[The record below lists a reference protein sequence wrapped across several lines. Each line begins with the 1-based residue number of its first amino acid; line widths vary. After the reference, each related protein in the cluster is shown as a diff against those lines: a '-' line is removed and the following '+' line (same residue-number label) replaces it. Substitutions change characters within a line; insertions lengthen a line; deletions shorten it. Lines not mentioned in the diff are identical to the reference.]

1 MRTVV
6 CFLLVLVGIIVLI
19 QSGEAV
25 VTTFPSS
32 ISVPRAISSART
44 VTYNLASPNGC
55 RQAFSTGG
63 QFITPGNIVI
73 GSVNTYLSGFLAG
86 QTFPTRGNISETF
99 VIPPS
104 VIKRAEQLG
113 VRQILYRRQFQYVTV
128 SCPIPPSPGGDPG
141 TVQIA
146 ITTEAGAEF
155 SINRLQLYF
164 ENRRAEITIKRNQ
177 PGVKAFVD
185 IRYTGSGLL
194 QGYWEVDG
202 RILSYVNQHV
212 VYGRQVTLE
221 SPDIPALP
229 TIDTGT
235 HIVRFIITNPTST
248 VTPPEAIYFV
258 TAEEFV
264 KRPIR
269 LISPKNKSEEDFSPF
284 VFKWEGRDQPI
295 TYLIEFLE
303 VGAPTLREEGQK
315 PIFSAYT
322 KKAFYALPAPVLK
335 SVFSPG
341 KSYLWR
347 VKGFDEDNKIVG
359 ESPEFQFTFK
369 ELASYVPRQI
379 LLVAEA
385 SQKGLELI
393 GKIGGKFNLG
403 LIETYDI
410 KSLRTKV
417 AVFQTRE
424 DIFRLISAIL
434 KEDGVVLAQPN
445 YIFRTMAEPMSD
457 RQNIYRVLNLK
468 KLHEYFKGKGIM
480 VAVIDTGVDI
490 QHKDL
495 KERIVSSENLLK
507 ERYTAEVH
515 GTAVAGV
522 IGASM
527 NGFGIEGVAP
537 EAGILALRACRQ
549 MSGENPE
556 AECYT
561 TSVAKAIDV
570 AIEKKVK
577 VVNMSFGSIF
587 SDKLILKLIEEGTRR
602 GIIFVA
608 PVGNMPKQKEPT
620 FPASHPLVV
629 AVAGMDEKG
638 NPYPNPE
645 IASKARV
652 SAPATNVL
660 TTVPGDKHNFLNGTS
675 LSSAAITG
683 ILTLATEKKGGID
696 IDRMPAFKG
705 DLCKWEEE
713 LLKLPIC
720 EK

>member
-1 MRTVV
+1 MKKVV
-6 CFLLVLVGIIVLI
+6 CFFIYLLFILTGFLVSVTSVEAIVTA
-19 QSGEAV
+19 S
-25 VTTFPSS
+25 PSS
-32 ISVPRAISSART
+32 VTIARSISSARAITYNVRSTDGCRRVISTLGEFVRGTNILGTVNTPISGTLTGVGMNTAGT
-44 VTYNLASPNGC
+44 VTETVVVP
-55 RQAFSTGG
+55 
-63 QFITPGNIVI
+63 I
-73 GSVNTYLSGFLAG
+73 G
-86 QTFPTRGNISETF
+86 
-99 VIPPS
+99 

-113 VRQILYRRQFQYVTV
+113 ARTFQYIRYFNLANCQVIV
-128 SCPIPPSPGGDPG
+128 PPE
-141 TVQIA
+141 TATIQVA
-146 ITTEAGAEF
+146 VTTEAGAEF

-164 ENRRAEITIKRNQ
+164 ENRRAEITVKRNQ

-194 QGYWEVDG
+194 QGHWDVDG
-202 RILSYVNQHV
+202 RILSYVNQHL

-221 SPDIPALP
+221 SPNIPALP

-258 TAEEFV
+258 TAEEYA
-264 KRPIR
+264 KKPIN
-269 LISPKNKSEEDFSPF
+269 LISPKDKSELNYTP
-284 VFKWEGRDQPI
+284 VTFKWEGKDQPI

-303 VGAPTLREEGQK
+303 EEGQK

-322 KKAFYALPAPVLK
+322 KRAFYTLPPPVLK

-341 KSYLWR
+341 ESYFWR
-347 VKGFDEDNKIVG
+347 VKGFDEGNKIVG

-369 ELASYVPRQI
+369 ELASYVPGQI
-379 LLVAEA
+379 LLVAEI
-385 SQKGLELI
+385 SQGGLELI

-403 LIETYDI
+403 LIEMYDV
-410 KSLRTKV
+410 KSLQIKV
-417 AVFQTRE
+417 AIFQTKE

-434 KEDGVVLAQPN
+434 KEEGVVLAQPN
-445 YIFRTMAEPMSD
+445 YIFRTMADPMSD

-468 KLHEYFKGKGIM
+468 KLHEYLKGKGVM
-480 VAVIDTGVDI
+480 VAIIDTGVDT
-490 QHKDL
+490 QHQDL

-537 EAGILALRACRQ
+537 EAEILALRACRQ

-570 AIEKKVK
+570 AIEKKAK

-587 SDKLILKLIEEGTRR
+587 SDKLIFKLIEEGARR
-602 GIIFVA
+602 GVIFIA
-608 PVGNMPKQKEPT
+608 PVGNMPKQKELT

-629 AVAGMDEKG
+629 AVAGVDEKG
-638 NPYPNPE
+638 DPYPNSE

-660 TTVPGDKHNFLNGTS
+660 TTILGDKHNFLNGTS
-675 LSSAAITG
+675 LSSATIAG
-683 ILTLATEKKGGID
+683 ILALATGKTGGIE
-696 IDRMPAFKG
+696 IDKIPPFKG

-713 LLKLPIC
+713 LLKLSLC